1 MDAATAGSSRDGG
14 VMSEEVHEEYDD
26 RMLKLLQ
33 IMWGEGFLSP
43 GGPEAVRA
51 IVEGLDLRDKS
62 VLDIG
67 CGLGGLDEVLAGAFG
82 ARVTGIDVAKLIV
95 KMGQERIARS
105 PLKDR
110 IEIRL
115 AEPGPL
121 PFPDARF
128 DVVFGKDAWLHIA
141 DKAGFFAEV
150 FRVLKPG
157 GIVACGD
164 WMKSPGPYSSDMEYF
179 FKMEGL
185 TYNLVTLAQYGELVH
200 GAGFEDVTLED
211 ITDQSRVVAREEL
224 ARMKGSLYGELT
236 KALGADSR
244 DFFIEDWRSLTVVLD
259 NGELRPAR
267 MRARKPR

>member
-1 MDAATAGSSRDGG
+1 MADNA
-14 VMSEEVHEEYDD
+14 EVHEEYDD

-33 IMWGEGFLSP
+33 IIWGEGFLSP

-51 IVEGLDLRDKS
+51 IVAGLDPRGKT

-67 CGLGGLDEVLAGAFG
+67 CGVGGLDEVLAGEFG
-82 ARVTGIDVAKLIV
+82 ATVTGVDVAQLIV
-95 KMGQERIARS
+95 KLGQERIARS

-110 IEIRL
+110 IAIRL
-115 AEPGPL
+115 IEPGPL
-121 PFPDARF
+121 PFGDGRF
-128 DVVFGKDAWLHIA
+128 DLVFGKDAWLHIPN
-141 DKAGFFAEV
+141 KAAFFAEV

-185 TYNLVTLAQYGELVH
+185 TYNLVTLAEYGQFVH
-200 GAGFEDVTLED
+200 GAGFTDVSLTD
-211 ITDQSRVVAREEL
+211 ITDQAQVGARAEL
-224 ARMKGSLYGELT
+224 ARMKEPLHDLLT
-236 KALGADSR
+236 REIGAEGR

-259 NGELRPAR
+259 KGELRPAR
-267 MRARKPR
+267 MRARKPA

>member
-1 MDAATAGSSRDGG
+1 MSAAPDEA
-14 VMSEEVHEEYDD
+14 HEEYDD
-26 RMLKLLQ
+26 RMLTLLQ

-51 IVEGLDLRDKS
+51 IVAGLDLRDKA

-67 CGLGGLDEVLAGAFG
+67 CGLGGLDEVLAGEFG

-95 KMGQERIARS
+95 QRGQERIASS

-115 AEPGPL
+115 TEPGPL
-121 PFPDARF
+121 PFADRSFDA
-128 DVVFGKDAWLHIA
+128 VFGKDAWLHIP

-185 TYNLVTLAQYGELVH
+185 TYHFVTLAEYGRLVH

-211 ITDQSRVVAREEL
+211 ITDQSQVVAQEEL
-224 ARMKGSLYGELT
+224 ARMKGELYDTLT
-236 KALGADSR
+236 EALGPEAR

-259 NGELRPAR
+259 KGELRPAR
-267 MRARKPR
+267 MRARKPRA

>member
-1 MDAATAGSSRDGG
+1 MGAAGAREACVGG
-14 VMSEEVHEEYDD
+14 VMTEDVHEEYDD

-51 IVEGLDLRDKS
+51 IVEGLDLKDKT

-67 CGLGGLDEVLAGAFG
+67 CGLGGLDEVLAGEFG
-82 ARVTGIDVAKLIV
+82 ARVVGVDVAKLIV
-95 KMGQERIARS
+95 EMGQARIARS

-121 PFPDARF
+121 PFADAGF
-128 DVVFGKDAWLHIA
+128 DAVFGKDAWLHIP
-141 DKAGFFAEV
+141 DKAAFFAEV
-150 FRVLKPG
+150 YRVLKPG
-157 GIVACGD
+157 GVVACGD

-185 TYNLVTLAQYGELVH
+185 TYHFVTLAEYGALVH
-200 GAGFEDVTLED
+200 GAGFEDVTLQD
-211 ITDQSRVVAREEL
+211 ITGQSQLVAREEL
-224 ARMKGSLYGELT
+224 ARMKGSLYGILT
-236 KALGADSR
+236 QSLGAESR

-259 NGELRPAR
+259 KGELRPAR

>member
-1 MDAATAGSSRDGG
+1 VSAAPEA
-14 VMSEEVHEEYDD
+14 VHEEYDD

-51 IVEGLDLRDKS
+51 IVEGLDLKGKA
-62 VLDIG
+62 VLDVG
-67 CGLGGLDEVLAGAFG
+67 CGLGGLDEVLAGEFG

-95 KMGQERIARS
+95 EMGQARIAKS

-121 PFPDARF
+121 PFADASF
-128 DVVFGKDAWLHIA
+128 DVVFGKDAWLHIP

-157 GIVACGD
+157 GILACGD

-185 TYNLVTLAQYGELVH
+185 TYNLVTLAEYGQFVH
-200 GAGFEDVTLED
+200 GAGFDDVALQD
-211 ITDQSRVVAREEL
+211 ITDQSQVVAREEL
-224 ARMKGSLYGELT
+224 ARMKGSLYSELT
-236 KALGADSR
+236 KALGAESR

-259 NGELRPAR
+259 QGELRPAR
-267 MRARKPR
+267 MRARKPC